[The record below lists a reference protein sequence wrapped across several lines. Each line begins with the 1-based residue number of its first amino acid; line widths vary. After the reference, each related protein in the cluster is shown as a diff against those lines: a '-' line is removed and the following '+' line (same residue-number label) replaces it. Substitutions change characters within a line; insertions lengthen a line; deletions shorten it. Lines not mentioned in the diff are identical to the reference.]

1 MRGGAS
7 QNPAQQRLVYKDH
20 DNRQGVERQ
29 SGPAE
34 HLRTWHTVSSVIL
47 VSFPPLLGE
56 VENQPLDHVRICI
69 FTPGLSHSP
78 TPSPT
83 SGPSESLPY
92 LRAQHRLERE
102 PLHVAEPPPPRRS
115 GPQSTPAGRHSGT
128 CVKSTCGTEGERAGG
143 ARERRTSERGR
154 GVRRRAGGARERRTS
169 GCSCP
174 AWQGARPG
182 ARHGE
187 PWAAGGREQPVRRD
201 TPPPP

>member
-102 PLHVAEPPPPRRS
+102 PLHVAEPPPAPPLRPAVDPRRA
-115 GPQSTPAGRHSGT
+115 PQRHVRQQHLREGGRASER
-128 CVKSTCGTEGERAGG
+128 SEGEAYVG
-143 ARERRTSERGR
+143 ARERRT
-154 GVRRRAGGARERRTS
+154 
-169 GCSCP
+169 
-174 AWQGARPG
+174 
-182 ARHGE
+182 
-187 PWAAGGREQPVRRD
+187 
-201 TPPPP
+201 